1 MGGEGGPTCY
11 ICRRKVALWVFILK
25 REWSKRICTGF
36 IIKYIFWPHIPNSPK
51 QVIGV
56 LGLGPPVCWPF
67 RAFGATRG
75 EERRKEGWGGRGGGH
90 HGNGWPLIY
99 PALHIINVKH
109 CYRQNVTSYR
119 NITSFL

>member
-1 MGGEGGPTCY
+1 M
-11 ICRRKVALWVFILK
+11 WVFILK

-51 QVIGV
+51 KVIGV

-75 EERRKEGWGGRGGGH
+75 EERRKEGWG
-90 HGNGWPLIY
+90 
-99 PALHIINVKH
+99 V
-109 CYRQNVTSYR
+109 VTMAMVG
-119 NITSFL
+119 L